1 MRLWSISPRHL
12 DTVGLVALWRESL
25 LALKVLEGL
34 TRGYR
39 NHPQLARFKQCADPL
54 KAINTYLY
62 YVWIEG
68 RRRGFSFRED
78 RVRWD
83 AVDTSLKI
91 PVSEGQLKYE
101 VWHLL
106 RKVLNRNPAWFSYLL
121 QLRCFN
127 PNPLFYPTPGGVEP
141 WERVPEEIRE
151 LDLSVVEVG
160 TYRVEVRLCT

>member
-1 MRLWSISPRHL
+1 LRLWSISPRYL
-12 DTVGLVALWRESL
+12 DSVGLVALWRESL
-25 LALKVLEGL
+25 LALRVLEGL

-39 NHPQLARFKQCADPL
+39 NHPQLARFKQCSNPL

-68 RRRGFSFRED
+68 RRRDFSFRED
-78 RVRWD
+78 RIRRD
-83 AVDTSLKI
+83 MVDTSLKI

-106 RKVLNRNPAWFSYLL
+106 RKVFNRNPAWFNYLL
-121 QLRCFN
+121 QLSCFD
-127 PNPLFYPTPGGVEP
+127 PNPLFYPTPGGIEL
-141 WERVPEEIRE
+141 WERVPENIRE
-151 LDLSVVEVG
+151 LDLAVVEVG

>member
-1 MRLWSISPRHL
+1 LRLWSISPRYL

-39 NHPQLARFKQCADPL
+39 NHPQLARFKQCSDPL

-106 RKVLNRNPAWFSYLL
+106 RKVFNRNPAWFSYLL

-141 WERVPEEIRE
+141 WEKVPEDIRE